1 MDPINIQLLQ
11 KALKD
16 EDEMITKFKGDR
28 DDSNLE
34 IEQQRAKSHI
44 SRKTQ
49 VHEINRSLIAECA
62 RLDERCHDENV
73 DFVTKFEKSLVG
85 FLRKGFEDQRVYF
98 AQQRKEE
105 RAVFNMAF
113 TKLFHQT
120 EAYIKNERENN
131 DNIHMKLMKQFDEV
145 EIEQS
150 KVKSLIEFSINKAEG
165 RAKMNV
171 EVTTKLC

>member
-34 IEQQRAKSHI
+34 IEQQRAKSNI

-131 DNIHMKLMKQFDEV
+131 DNIHMKLMKQLDEL
-145 EIEQS
+145 EIAHS
-150 KVKSLIEFSINKAEG
+150 KVKSLINFSIHEAQG

-171 EVTTKLC
+171 QVTTILY